1 MIDIKEL
8 MKIAVVKN
16 ASDIFIVVGVP
27 PTLKIEGSLV
37 PLDHDRLT
45 PDETEQIA
53 MDLFKREEHYN
64 EFLKYGDNDFSLSI
78 KGIGRFRI
86 GVYTQ
91 RGSMSVTIRVL
102 SFDQQDKLKVHK
114 PKVVLDLHKETKG
127 LIMVTGPASSGK
139 STTVSQIVDLINQNR
154 SCHVITLEDPIEFL
168 HRHKKSIVEQR
179 EIGID
184 AVSFSHALKSTVRQA
199 PDVVVIGELKD
210 NETIASALNAAETGQ
225 LVISTL
231 HTQGAVKTIERLVD
245 TFPEGQQQ
253 QIRFQLSENLN
264 AIVTQ
269 QLLPSIE
276 SGRVPAF
283 EIVKMNQKISRII
296 RDNRIEELDELVSRS
311 DTDDILGMDISVAK
325 LYLQGKIDRDVA
337 EKFCFDRKILEWY
350 LDEVVQ

>member
-8 MKIAVVKN
+8 MRIAVERD

-27 PTLKIEGSLV
+27 PTLKIEGRLV
-37 PLDHDRLT
+37 PLDHEPLD
-45 PDETEQIA
+45 PEETEQIA

-64 EFLKYGDNDFSLSI
+64 EFIKYGDNDFSLSI
-78 KGIGRFRI
+78 KGVGRFRI

-102 SFDQQDKLKVHK
+102 SFDQQDKLKVQK

-127 LIMVTGPASSGK
+127 LILVTGPASSGK

-154 SCHVITLEDPIEFL
+154 ACHIITLEDPIEFL
-168 HRHKKSIVEQR
+168 HKHKKSIVEQR

-184 AVSFSHALKSTVRQA
+184 AVSFSHALKAAVRQA
-199 PDVVVIGELKD
+199 PDVIVIGELKD
-210 NETIASALNAAETGQ
+210 NESIAAALDAAETGQ

-231 HTQGAVKTIERLVD
+231 HTQGAVKTIERVID
-245 TFPEGQQQ
+245 IFPANQQQ
-253 QIRFQLSENLN
+253 QIRFQMSENLN

-269 QLLPSIE
+269 QLLPSNG

-283 EIVKMNQKISRII
+283 EIVKVNQKISRAI
-296 RDNRIEELDELVSRS
+296 RDNRIEDLDELVSKS
-311 DTDDILGMDISVAK
+311 DSENVLGMDVSIAK
-325 LYLQGKIDRDVA
+325 LYLEGKIDMDVA
-337 EKFCFDRKILEWY
+337 EKFCFDRKILTEY
-350 LDEVVQ
+350 LDHKL